1 MSVAHCICHNVPF
14 TRVVQLRAQG
24 RTFDEIRH
32 ETRCC
37 TGCTLCEPYVR
48 LAIETGRDTFPI
60 LSPGDIDAVLA
71 RAAPGTPL
79 PPPPPPAPPARRP

>member
-14 TRVVQLRAQG
+14 SRVVQLRTLG
-24 RTFDEIRH
+24 RTFAQIRE

-60 LSPGDIDAVLA
+60 LSTGQIEAVLA
-71 RAAPGTPL
+71 RAACG
-79 PPPPPPAPPARRP
+79 PPRPAGA